1 MNEFMDTLWLR
12 IVALVEYV
20 AGLLD
25 RAIAPLH
32 VLGPGP
38 VIFLLVLVT
47 VSFTKFF
54 SRVYSTKRYQELKQ
68 QFQHWHGL
76 RQEALKADD
85 REKGSRLARNIDQG
99 QLNKIYYDFFFEG
112 LLKNILTIY
121 LPILL
126 MAGYV
131 NSRYRPKQLL
141 ADFGREY
148 VFRIPTG
155 NGEPVGI
162 GALFWFVICLILVY
176 SGWSIAVRQYRKRK

>member
-1 MNEFMDTLWLR
+1 MDTLWLR
-12 IVALVEYV
+12 IVALVESV

-25 RAIAPLH
+25 RAIDPLH

-47 VSFTKFF
+47 VGFTKFF
-54 SRVYSTKRYQELKQ
+54 SRVYGTKRHQELKKE
-68 QFQHWHGL
+68 FQHWHGL
-76 RQEALKADD
+76 RQEALKAGD
-85 REKGSRLARNIDQG
+85 REKGGRLARNIDQAR
-99 QLNKIYYDFFFEG
+99 LNKIYYDYFFEG

-131 NSRYRPKQLL
+131 DSRYRPRRLL
-141 ADFGREY
+141 EDFGREY

-162 GALFWFVICLILVY
+162 GALFWFVVCLILVY
-176 SGWSIAVRQYRKRK
+176 SGWSIAAGQYRKRK